1 MNCRMIQTIKD
12 AESWLE
18 AKGGTWTRVRTAEG
32 WDVIAWVGPFSRR
45 RAVREATIEAALIDA
60 VGQLVRDPVLS

>member
-1 MNCRMIQTIKD
+1 MNAPMIQTVED

-18 AKGGTWTRVRTAEG
+18 ARGGTWTRVRTATG

-45 RAVREATIEAALIDA
+45 QASQDAKIGAALVEA
-60 VGQLVRDPVLS
+60 VEQLVREPIFS

>member
-1 MNCRMIQTIKD
+1 MIQTIKE

-18 AKGGTWTRVRTAEG
+18 SKGGTWTRVRTAVG
-32 WDVIAWVGPFSRR
+32 WEVIAWVGPFSRR
-45 RAVREATIEAALIDA
+45 HAARDMTIEAALIEA